1 MKTPN
6 KIKNFAWR
14 PCRDILANKVN
25 LKRRT
30 ITKDDLCSECGKEPE
45 SNCHIFWF
53 CDKVKDIW
61 GNSMLV
67 FPFHMESWWSFMDVV
82 WQIVQCR
89 LCDSSLLETT
99 MTLCWEIWKSRN
111 SVRHGG
117 PCSSGKSVFQ
127 RALALMQ
134 EYRAATEIVHSP
146 RPTEAVKWHPPN
158 HPLYKL
164 NMDAAVI
171 KELNATGIG
180 MVVCDWEGN
189 VLAAM
194 SKRISAPL
202 ATLEA
207 EAKSMEVAIQF
218 T

>member
-111 SVRHGG
+111 SVRHEG
-117 PCSSGKSVFQ
+117 PYSSGKSIVF
-127 RALALMQ
+127 
-134 EYRAATEIVHSP
+134 SS
-146 RPTEAVKWHPPN
+146 
-158 HPLYKL
+158 
-164 NMDAAVI
+164 
-171 KELNATGIG
+171 NAG
-180 MVVCDWEGN
+180 VPSSNRD
-189 VLAAM
+189 
-194 SKRISAPL
+194 S
-202 ATLEA
+202 TLPQTHGGC
-207 EAKSMEVAIQF
+207 EVAPTRPPTLQVEHGCCCDKGVKCHRNRDGCLRLGRKRVGSNE
-218 T
+218 

>member
-14 PCRDILANKVN
+14 ACRDILGNKVN

-111 SVRHGG
+111 SVWHGG

-146 RPTEAVKWHPPN
+146 RPTEA
-158 HPLYKL
+158 
-164 NMDAAVI
+164 
-171 KELNATGIG
+171 
-180 MVVCDWEGN
+180 
-189 VLAAM
+189 
-194 SKRISAPL
+194 
-202 ATLEA
+202 
-207 EAKSMEVAIQF
+207 EVAPTRPPTLQVEHGCCCDKGVKCHRNRDGCLRLGRKRVGSNE
-218 T
+218 

>member
-1 MKTPN
+1 M
-6 KIKNFAWR
+6 
-14 PCRDILANKVN
+14 N

-117 PCSSGKSVFQ
+117 PYSSGKSIVQ

-134 EYRAATEIVHSP
+134 EYRVATEIVHSP
-146 RPTEAVKWHPPN
+146 RPTEAVKWHPPD
-158 HPLYKL
+158 HPLRDRL
-164 NMDAAVI
+164 
-171 KELNATGIG
+171 
-180 MVVCDWEGN
+180 VCTSTFSSHVFLFFFFFFPAHEQKPHMGLLYRRQKSLFTYCLSLFT
-189 VLAAM
+189 VL
-194 SKRISAPL
+194 
-202 ATLEA
+202 
-207 EAKSMEVAIQF
+207 F
-218 T
+218 TH